1 MLLELGRVP
10 KEKEAGVAGE
20 GERDTERE
28 REKRG
33 SRHLEA
39 WVQIGV
45 WLPLHSLDSGKRKV
59 QVRVKGWASGF
70 YFLMGGTT
78 KPRCGGARSMLGNN

>member
-1 MLLELGRVP
+1 MLQELGRVP
-10 KEKEAGVAGE
+10 KETEVGVAGE
-20 GERDTERE
+20 GERDTETE

-39 WVQIGV
+39 RAQIGI

-59 QVRVKGWASGF
+59 QVRVKGWGSGF

-78 KPRCGGARSMLGNN
+78 KPHCGGARSMLGNN